1 MASRRKRN
9 STCEAAID
17 VNNQDGRPAVS
28 TRLRSNSSN
37 VRRRYQSI
45 NPDSAATEHSHDPSN
60 WYVAEL
66 RERIARDIGILHL
79 PNSMSRGQLIQFYS
93 KNVPA
98 NILPLPASRT
108 SATSQVRQE
117 FRNIP
122 NSVDIRDVGEPNVIP
137 NEAPRTTPPMTSPSV
152 MAAPTQPDLQSLVA
166 TVQALQQSVETITRV
181 LLPHHTQSSPSAT
194 DTTTSPSILP
204 QQSTAR
210 EEIRINGKFTLSTAI
225 ANHAATATQPLDP
238 NTLPRLE
245 TASAHLRQ
253 QIHEGRDINLA
264 LLLIPDDVHCGP
276 RSIQIGDGQLHLKT
290 TNDKRLQKVLNIRDF
305 LKAFERFKK
314 IMLEKF
320 PNRSAELDEYQ
331 GIIIGL
337 SNETDDNAFYTYHK
351 MFSAQAAAA
360 IELLNRPVYWG
371 RLDRE
376 LYIKIF
382 TSRKANACQWCSELN
397 HTSEFCPL
405 SLNDHLKS
413 SLVPRKPQQIRT
425 NNFDG
430 TDAHGRAIIFHQGQ
444 SICNNYND
452 RGCSHQH
459 CRFMHVCLI
468 CKRTHPKFQCRT
480 DKPSKNG
487 KSDK

>member
-1 MASRRKRN
+1 MAPRRKRN
-9 STCEAAID
+9 STNEAAID
-17 VNNQDGRPAVS
+17 VNNQDGRPALS
-28 TRLRSNSSN
+28 TRLRSNSSD

-45 NPDSAATEHSHDPSN
+45 NPDSAANEHSHDPAN

-79 PNSMSRGQLIQFYS
+79 PNS
-93 KNVPA
+93 
-98 NILPLPASRT
+98 
-108 SATSQVRQE
+108 
-117 FRNIP
+117 
-122 NSVDIRDVGEPNVIP
+122 
-137 NEAPRTTPPMTSPSV
+137 
-152 MAAPTQPDLQSLVA
+152 
-166 TVQALQQSVETITRV
+166 ITRV

-225 ANHAATATQPLDP
+225 ANHAATAMQPLDP
-238 NTLPRLE
+238 NILPRLE
-245 TASAHLRQ
+245 TVSANLRQ
-253 QIHEGRDINLA
+253 QIHVGRDINLA

-290 TNDKRLQKVLNIRDF
+290 TNDKRLQKVLGIRDF

-320 PNRSAELDEYQ
+320 PNRSAEFDEYQ

-360 IELLNRPVYWG
+360 IELLNRPVYFG

-382 TSRKANACQWCSELN
+382 MSRKANACQWCTELN

-405 SLNDHLKS
+405 SLDDQLKS
-413 SLVPRKPQQIRT
+413 SLGPRKLQQIQK

-444 SICNNYND
+444 SICNNSND

-468 CKRTHPKFQCRT
+468 CKRTHPKYQCRT
-480 DKPSKNG
+480 DKTSKNG